1 MRILKA
7 SALGA
12 VILIG
17 SVYGLGTPV
26 GAASN
31 ESTAHAHA
39 NATLFATGQQG
50 AELLRI
56 DVVKRTV
63 ENVGPTG
70 ITPQNLALA
79 ILPGSRAAY
88 TIAHTQDPAL
98 AHLARID
105 LTTGAMTLVG
115 SNPLGQ
121 NLYIM
126 GMTASRNVQRSERHD
141 AGRDNDGHGVLYAA
155 GDFMPI
161 SPTFN
166 SLYTIDRS
174 TGLPTRVGSFAIGSS
189 MRDFIMS
196 LSFDPSGQLYG
207 ASQKAIY
214 RIDTTTGTATKVA
227 DIKGAALLNG
237 VTRVMGLAFD
247 QRGDLYACDFMPID
261 AAHPTGSTIYSVDLA
276 TGQFTPL
283 VRTGVALVHNIAF
296 SARTRGD
303 GQTVSGDS

>member
-7 SALGA
+7 SALAA

-31 ESTAHAHA
+31 ESTAHAQA

-63 ENVGPTG
+63 EVVGPTG

-79 ILPGSRAAY
+79 ILPGWRAAY

-105 LTTGAMTLVG
+105 LATGAMTLVG

-121 NLYIM
+121 NLYVM
-126 GMTASRNVQRSERHD
+126 GMTVSRN
-141 AGRDNDGHGVLYAA
+141 GVLYAA
-155 GDFMPI
+155 GDFMAM

-166 SLYTIDRS
+166 SLYTVDLS
-174 TGLPTRVGSFAIGSS
+174 TGLPTRVGSFGFGSS

-261 AAHPTGSTIYSVDLA
+261 ASHPMGSTIYTVDLA

-283 VRTGVALVHNIAF
+283 IRTGVAFVHNIAF
-296 SARTRGD
+296 
-303 GQTVSGDS
+303 

>member
-7 SALGA
+7 SALAA

-39 NATLFATGQQG
+39 NATLFAIGQQG
-50 AELLRI
+50 AELLRM

-63 ENVGPTG
+63 EVVGPTG

-79 ILPGSRAAY
+79 ILPGWRAAY

-105 LTTGAMTLVG
+105 LATGAMTLVG
-115 SNPLGQ
+115 SNPIGQ
-121 NLYIM
+121 NLFVM
-126 GMTASRNVQRSERHD
+126 GMTVSRN
-141 AGRDNDGHGVLYAA
+141 GVLYAA
-155 GDFMPI
+155 GDFMPL

-166 SLYTIDRS
+166 SLYTIDLS
-174 TGLPTRVGSFAIGSS
+174 TGLPTRVGSFAVGSS

-207 ASQKAIY
+207 ASQRAIY

-247 QRGDLYACDFMPID
+247 QRGDLFACDFMPID
-261 AAHPTGSTIYSVDLA
+261 ASHPMGSTIYTVDLA

-283 VRTGVALVHNIAF
+283 IRTGVALVHNIAF
-296 SARTRGD
+296 
-303 GQTVSGDS
+303 